1 MKDLLDFTGLELNL
15 PITDPTWIFF
25 LVLVIILF
33 APIIMGKLR
42 IPHIIGM
49 ILAGVIVGEYGFN
62 ILERDSSFE
71 LFGKVGLLYIM
82 FLAGLEMDMDDFKK
96 NQTKGLV
103 FGFWTFVIPMALGI
117 GTSMWLL
124 GYSLVTSVL
133 LASMY
138 ASHTLIAYPIIS
150 RYGLA
155 RIRSVSIT
163 IGGTAVT
170 VLLALAVLAVIGG
183 MYKEEIV
190 GLSLIH
196 I

>member
-1 MKDLLDFTGLELNL
+1 MFMKDLLGLTGLGIDL

-117 GTSMWLL
+117 ATSMWLL
-124 GYSLVTSVL
+124 DFSLVTSVL

-138 ASHTLIAYPIIS
+138 ASHTADSLSYNKPIRS
-150 RYGLA
+150 GEDSKREYNHWRYG
-155 RIRSVSIT
+155 RDSPF
-163 IGGTAVT
+163 G
-170 VLLALAVLAVIGG
+170 
-183 MYKEEIV
+183 V
-190 GLSLIH
+190 GRACRDRRYV
-196 I
+196 